1 MSSDSKSFQS
11 NILKWLEYDNKIQ
24 ELNEQLKE
32 MKVKKIG
39 VEDGITEFIVNKKI
53 TDKSIQVPS
62 YNSNIR
68 YSETHAYENISLRYV
83 KDCLDECIKEPEAVN
98 ELMEYIKNKRLRK
111 KKVSIKRDVL
121 E

>member
-32 MKVKKIG
+32 MKGKKNGI
-39 VEDGITEFIVNKKI
+39 ESGITEFIVTKNI

-62 YNSNIR
+62 YSSCIR
-68 YSETHAYENISLRYV
+68 YYETNSYENISLRYV
-83 KDCLDECIKEPEAVN
+83 KDCLDECINDSEKVN
-98 ELMEYIKNKRLRK
+98 TIMDHIKTKRLRK
-111 KKVSIKRDVL
+111 KKVSIKRDVF